1 MADKKTDAGAEGG
14 DAKAAKKGGLKFA
27 LVTVALL
34 AVEAA
39 VLVGVFSMAG
49 PKTTQAS
56 IDLPPVDE
64 RDALPSVELPVL
76 DDRLVNDRTG
86 IAYLYRA
93 EVFVKVGGRFAE
105 DAAKYVEANKND
117 IRAEI
122 AGIWRTAEPHHFQEP
137 THDTLARRI
146 ESALR
151 GRMQELAG
159 DQSRQVVEKC
169 ILIVGT
175 GVRVNR

>member
-1 MADKKTDAGAEGG
+1 MADKKPESAADS
-14 DAKAAKKGGLKFA
+14 DAKPAKKGGFKFA

-39 VLVGVFSMAG
+39 VLVGVFSLAG
-49 PKTTQAS
+49 PKSTQAS
-56 IDLPPVDE
+56 IELPPVDE
-64 RDALPSVELPVL
+64 MDALPAVELPVL

-93 EVFVKVGGRFAE
+93 EVFVKVGGRYAE
-105 DAAKYVEANKND
+105 EAGKYIEANKND
-117 IRAEI
+117 LRAEI

-151 GRMQELAG
+151 GRLKPLAG
-159 DQSRQVVEKC
+159 DSDRQVVEKC